1 MVNKKSYMFKL
12 VKCYRAQ
19 CVCVKNFNMTRKA
32 PQKYQECFNDSRIN
46 YLNVL
51 EKRKDEY
58 YWRSIPVKDEKNNM
72 FLL

>member
-1 MVNKKSYMFKL
+1 MCMCKKF
-12 VKCYRAQ
+12 Q
-19 CVCVKNFNMTRKA
+19 HDQNFLK
-32 PQKYQECFNDSRIN
+32 KYQECFNDSRIN

-58 YWRSIPVKDEKNNM
+58 YWKSIPVKDEKNNM